1 MVCLR
6 LPICTHT
13 RYLTYVTFTL
23 KYVPP
28 QKYQPPP
35 NFIAGSRSCRAV
47 HTEARAQGSGAR
59 QFLPERNTSLAQQ
72 PDRAKLEKSATE
84 PEQGDAS
91 GATTLGR
98 REASAPHRP
107 AHPHHVPRQLAAP
120 AAPPLRKAP
129 TPAPSPLPSQPP
141 SQSGEP
147 PRATQA
153 RLVPVH
159 DAVQRGSEVVSLSGG
174 VGRASAK
181 FHRVAD
187 ELSLGQ
193 CSAASLAGNLSA
205 DRVSN
210 FILKRP

>member
-1 MVCLR
+1 M
-6 LPICTHT
+6 
-13 RYLTYVTFTL
+13 TFTL

-28 QKYQPPP
+28 KISNPP
-35 NFIAGSRSCRAV
+35 NFVAGSRSCAV
-47 HTEARAQGSGAR
+47 HTEARTQGSGAR
-59 QFLPERNTSLAQQ
+59 QFLPERNTSLTQQ
-72 PDRAKLEKSATE
+72 LDRTKLEKSATE
-84 PEQGDAS
+84 SEQRDAS
-91 GATTLGR
+91 GATALRR

-107 AHPHHVPRQLAAP
+107 AHPHHVSRQHAAP

-129 TPAPSPLPSQPP
+129 TSPPSPLPSQPP

-147 PRATQA
+147 PRAPQA

-193 CSAASLAGNLSA
+193 CSAASPAGNLSA
-205 DRVSN
+205 DRVLN
-210 FILKRP
+210 FILKCP